1 MITNF
6 GIYLTKRGIERKDL
20 AYRIGVKDETL
31 YKYERGESLPRW
43 EIAVKIAK
51 ELKLSL
57 EEFLTFFDIYYE

>member
-6 GIYLTKRGIERKDL
+6 AIYLRKHGIKRKDL
-20 AYRIGVKDETL
+20 AYKIGVKDETL
-31 YKYERGESLPRW
+31 YKYEQGESLPRW

-57 EEFLTFFDIYYE
+57 EEFLTFFDISYE

>member
-6 GIYLTKRGIERKDL
+6 GIYLTKHGIQRKDL

-31 YKYERGESLPRW
+31 YKYELGESLPRW

-57 EEFLTFFDIYYE
+57 EEFLTFFDISYE